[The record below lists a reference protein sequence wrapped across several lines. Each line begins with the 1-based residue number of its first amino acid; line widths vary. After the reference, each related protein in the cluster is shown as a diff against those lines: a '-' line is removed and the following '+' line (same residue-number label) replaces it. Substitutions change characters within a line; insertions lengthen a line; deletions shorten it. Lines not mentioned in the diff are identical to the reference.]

1 MGAVSPAMIKE
12 LRDKTG
18 LGLKKCKE
26 ALVETGGDVEKAVES
41 LRKAG
46 MASAEKRM
54 DRTTSQGSVFPY
66 ISEDGKK
73 GALVALSCETDFVAK
88 TDDFKALGLKLAKH
102 CAENS
107 LSGAE
112 ALAEASID
120 GVSVGDMIKEHI
132 AKLGENLNAG
142 KVSSFS
148 ASGKLFDYVHGE
160 GALLGVMLEIDGAD
174 DGATEIGKDLCMHI
188 AASAPVYTNKDEVP
202 AEILEK
208 EKDIYRE
215 QITGKPENVIEKIL
229 TGKMNKFY
237 QENCL
242 EDQTFIKDDK
252 KSVAKIL
259 SEANSSY
266 KIKTFARFQIGA

>member
-26 ALVETGGDVEKAVES
+26 ALVESDGDVEKAVES

-66 ISEDGKK
+66 ISEDGKS

-102 CAENS
+102 CAENG
-107 LSGAE
+107 LSSPE

-120 GVSVGDMIKEHI
+120 GVAVGDLIKEHI

-142 KVSSFS
+142 QVSSFS
-148 ASGKLFDYVHGE
+148 ANGRLFEYVHGE
-160 GALLGVMLEIDGAD
+160 GALLGVMLDLDGAD
-174 DGATEIGKDLCMHI
+174 DSATDIGKDLCMHI
-188 AASAPVYTNKDEVP
+188 AASAPVYASKDEVP
-202 AEILEK
+202 ADILEK

-215 QITGKPENVIEKIL
+215 QITGKPDNVVEKIL
-229 TGKMNKFY
+229 MGKMNKFY

-259 SEANSSY
+259 SEANSAY
-266 KIKTFARFQIGA
+266 KIKAFARFQIGA